1 MLDIDDLG
9 SGDFSLHATGDEVN
23 DFYEARINGNFG
35 DVSLDISMQASDL
48 SQLTEVDLKLA
59 ANGPRLGS
67 FVRAF
72 GVESWPD
79 KPFQLKG
86 EIERI
91 GNTLNISSL
100 TLGIGSTKLKLDAL
114 LTDFPNLDASRI
126 KLSVSG
132 DDISQFHELLGISGA
147 AKGPFKIN
155 SRLDVSQEEVELV
168 RVDVENSLGR
178 ATLSG
183 TLGPAPDYLGS
194 KLHLHLEGNNARTIM
209 SVFNI
214 DALPDLPFRLDTRIE
229 MVENGLL
236 IERGVLVTIE
246 DEQLEL
252 GGFLSFNPGSIGT
265 DAEVQF
271 SGQHLNRV
279 LQRVIGDTEVPDQP
293 YLLSGRVRIVEEG
306 IRLENVKAEINDIRL
321 TATGL
326 VSLRDHFL
334 GTGFDFQLNGQDL
347 SALGNFAI
355 IGDSLDIFVPGQ
367 SYQASGQI
375 LLSNDTLSISGF
387 EFETARTHGNIDL
400 ELGWPVSSEMDA
412 GFNVNI
418 GGDDIRHLLSKTD
431 VFEPEMAAYK
441 IKTVGRKRGDMV
453 TLQNVDADIG
463 NLQIK
468 LKGKVDD
475 DLADESVDI
484 TFSVVSSDLSTLG
497 RMNGDRLPAMPLD
510 LKADFKGNI
519 REFVF
524 HNITGTLGESHIAG
538 TLDVSLNGPK
548 PEIKLIADS
557 NYIDSRPFMELAD
570 ADNESDAATSKSR
583 LIPATPLPL
592 DALAAADI
600 TIKLNVAELRHPKDS
615 FRNLVLK
622 AETLEGSLIIPRLS
636 FKGPRGE
643 LKTSLSITP
652 TGNNKAEVKIDL
664 NAKEFVFNLSG
675 QPDKNLHEVPATDV
689 NIHVSGKGDNLQ
701 EVAGSINGS
710 LHLGSKGGKLEGVN
724 LSVLDTFILDE
735 IFSLIMPKTE
745 TEDDLNLTC
754 AATILNITDGLVKTD
769 PAFAFTTDRITLI
782 AKGTLDLKTEKMKIN
797 FNAIPNNALKI
808 SAGELFNPYILVGGT
823 LSSPEVGLDPAKVL
837 LHGGAAVGTAG
848 ISILAK
854 GLVDRLGNTV
864 PVCEDMLEKVQ
875 QKK

>member
-1 MLDIDDLG
+1 
-9 SGDFSLHATGDEVN
+9 
-23 DFYEARINGNFG
+23 
-35 DVSLDISMQASDL
+35 
-48 SQLTEVDLKLA
+48 
-59 ANGPRLGS
+59 
-67 FVRAF
+67 
-72 GVESWPD
+72 
-79 KPFQLKG
+79 
-86 EIERI
+86 
-91 GNTLNISSL
+91 
-100 TLGIGSTKLKLDAL
+100 
-114 LTDFPNLDASRI
+114 
-126 KLSVSG
+126 
-132 DDISQFHELLGISGA
+132 
-147 AKGPFKIN
+147 
-155 SRLDVSQEEVELV
+155 
-168 RVDVENSLGR
+168 
-178 ATLSG
+178 
-183 TLGPAPDYLGS
+183 
-194 KLHLHLEGNNARTIM
+194 
-209 SVFNI
+209 
-214 DALPDLPFRLDTRIE
+214 
-229 MVENGLL
+229 
-236 IERGVLVTIE
+236 
-246 DEQLEL
+246 
-252 GGFLSFNPGSIGT
+252 
-265 DAEVQF
+265 
-271 SGQHLNRV
+271 
-279 LQRVIGDTEVPDQP
+279 
-293 YLLSGRVRIVEEG
+293 
-306 IRLENVKAEINDIRL
+306 
-321 TATGL
+321 
-326 VSLRDHFL
+326 
-334 GTGFDFQLNGQDL
+334 
-347 SALGNFAI
+347 
-355 IGDSLDIFVPGQ
+355 
-367 SYQASGQI
+367 
-375 LLSNDTLSISGF
+375 
-387 EFETARTHGNIDL
+387 
-400 ELGWPVSSEMDA
+400 
-412 GFNVNI
+412 
-418 GGDDIRHLLSKTD
+418 
-431 VFEPEMAAYK
+431 
-441 IKTVGRKRGDMV
+441 
-453 TLQNVDADIG
+453 
-463 NLQIK
+463 
-468 LKGKVDD
+468 
-475 DLADESVDI
+475 
-484 TFSVVSSDLSTLG
+484 
-497 RMNGDRLPAMPLD
+497 
-510 LKADFKGNI
+510 
-519 REFVF
+519 
-524 HNITGTLGESHIAG
+524 
-538 TLDVSLNGPK
+538 
-548 PEIKLIADS
+548 
-557 NYIDSRPFMELAD
+557 MELAD